1 MIIMEIF
8 GPILISTLAGL
19 STVIGSFIVFFK
31 IKRIG
36 EFISFCLSFSL
47 SVMISISVIELIPNS
62 SIEITNH
69 FGYILGFVILLV
81 VFFLGS
87 FTINLINN
95 KIKNIS
101 KSNSLYR
108 VGILS
113 MLALMIHNFPEGIAT
128 FMASYKDIYLGIH
141 LGFAI
146 MMHNIPEG
154 ISIAIPIYYS
164 TGNKSRAIK
173 NTLLS
178 GFAEP
183 LGAILTYILFKNF
196 INNITIS
203 IVLIFVAGIMI
214 TLSINEM
221 LPEVLRYNKNKY
233 VILGLISGV
242 VIVIFNH
249 FIL

>member
-1 MIIMEIF
+1 
-8 GPILISTLAGL
+8 
-19 STVIGSFIVFFK
+19 
-31 IKRIG
+31 
-36 EFISFCLSFSL
+36 
-47 SVMISISVIELIPNS
+47 MISISIIELIPNS

-69 FGYILGFVILLV
+69 YGYIIGFLILSIT
-81 VFFLGS
+81 FFFGS
-87 FTINLINN
+87 FTINIINN
-95 KIKNIS
+95 KIKKVKN
-101 KSNSLYR
+101 NNNLYR

-113 MLALMIHNFPEGIAT
+113 MFALMIHNFPEGIAT
-128 FMASYKDIYLGIH
+128 FMTSYKDIYLGLH

-173 NTLLS
+173 NTLIS

-183 LGAILTYILFKNF
+183 LGVILTYILFKNF

-221 LPEVLRYNKNKY
+221 LPEVLKYNKSKY
-233 VILGLISGV
+233 IILGLIIGV
-242 VIVIFNH
+242 VVVITNH